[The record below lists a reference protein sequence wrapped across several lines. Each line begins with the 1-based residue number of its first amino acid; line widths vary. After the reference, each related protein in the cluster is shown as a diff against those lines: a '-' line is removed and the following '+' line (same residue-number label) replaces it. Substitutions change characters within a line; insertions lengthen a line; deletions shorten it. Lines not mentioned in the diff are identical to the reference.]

1 MPPRERQK
9 LQPRGIEAILNSVQN
24 RQNTNQNRWEGAGG
38 EGPYPVWNQPN
49 PQERLHSLDEFSPG
63 WLEASL
69 GGNNINNTGI
79 ISAAMADNRTSRN
92 PNTWH
97 QSPYFGIGG
106 YDFVED
112 HAPEYLDYFQDIKDK
127 DAMERDA
134 GWRLYATPSW
144 IENEPSY
151 GLDYMMDIFG
161 GKGQLGFRGDVDD
174 DKWNAYAKWGI
185 EL

>member
-1 MPPRERQK
+1 MPPKERQK
-9 LQPRGIEAILNSVQN
+9 LEPRSTDAILNSIQN

-79 ISAAMADNRTSRN
+79 ISAAMADNRTSIN

-127 DAMERDA
+127 DAMEREA
-134 GWRLYATPSW
+134 GFYP
-144 IENEPSY
+144 Y
-151 GLDYMMDIFG
+151 GNPRQNTWGGDYMMDLWG
-161 GKGQLGFRGDVDD
+161 GKARVGVRGDVDD
-174 DKWNAYAKWGI
+174 DKWNAYTNWGI
-185 EL
+185 KF

>member
-9 LQPRGIEAILNSVQN
+9 LEPRSTDAILNSIQN

-79 ISAAMADNRTSRN
+79 ISAAMRDTSPDFQGN
-92 PNTWH
+92 WLMN
-97 QSPYFGIGG
+97 SPWGHRLLGLLSSRHGEEGSSEQLINMIGG
-106 YDFVED
+106 GGID
-112 HAPEYLDYFQDIKDK
+112 L
-127 DAMERDA
+127 
-134 GWRLYATPSW
+134 W
-144 IENEPSY
+144 
-151 GLDYMMDIFG
+151 G
-161 GKGQLGFRGDVDD
+161 GKLKPTWGD
-174 DKWNAYAKWGI
+174 DKYGFNWKIG
-185 EL
+185 LGG